1 MTDLLSP
8 QEIGQPHTR
17 AEGAAKVTGTAPYA
31 YEQKVAN
38 PLYLYPLQATIARG
52 RITAIDPTAA
62 EAMDGVAFVLTHE
75 NAPRLVS
82 DADLEYWVLQSG
94 DVAYRGQFIGA
105 VVAETLETARHAASL
120 VRVDY
125 AAEPHDVVLR
135 ADHDD
140 LYAPDHV
147 NPWFPT
153 DSEHGDVEEALGAAA
168 VTVDE
173 TYTTPTQHHN
183 PMEPHTTVAVW
194 DDDGLTMFD
203 SSQGV
208 HWVKAAMAPVF
219 GLDADRLR
227 VISPYV
233 GGGFGSKGMPHAHN
247 VLAGLA
253 ARMAGGRPVKFTL
266 TRQQMFGPAGHRT
279 PTIQHIRLGAG
290 ADGRLTAISHEVV
303 EQTARF
309 KEFAE
314 QTAVATRMMY
324 AAPNRKTTHRLARL
338 DVPVP
343 TWMRAPGECPGM
355 FALEVAMDELAVACG
370 LDPIEL
376 RIRNEPEA
384 DPESGLPWS
393 SRNLVACLREGA
405 RRFGWES
412 RDPTPGVRLHDG
424 WLVGTGVA
432 SSTYPTVA
440 MPGSEATIRA
450 KPDGRYDVSIGAA
463 DIGTGTW
470 TTLAQIAADAL
481 EVPLD
486 AIELRIGDTALSRA
500 STAGMSSGIAS
511 WGSTIVTAARSF
523 RTLHGRDPSAGAES
537 TAGMPDNPDRV
548 RYSMHAFGAQFA
560 EVHVHTDTG
569 EIRVRRMLGVFAAGR
584 IVNPTTA
591 RSQFIGGMTMGLSM
605 ALHEHSHL
613 DPHYGH
619 TLNHDLATYHIPTHA
634 DTTHIDATWITEH
647 DPYVNPIGSKGI
659 GEIGIVG
666 AAAAITNATHHAT
679 GTRHRDL
686 PLTPETMVPVLEG
699 LASRDRTR

>member
-1 MTDLLSP
+1 MTDLLRP
-8 QEIGQPHTR
+8 REMGQPHTR
-17 AEGAAKVTGTAPYA
+17 ADGVAKVTGTAPYA
-31 YEQKVAN
+31 YEQKVDN
-38 PLYLYPLQATIARG
+38 PLYLYPVQATIARG
-52 RITAIDPTAA
+52 RITGIDTAAA
-62 EAMDGVAFVLTHE
+62 EACDGVAFVLTHE
-75 NAPRLVS
+75 NAARLAS
-82 DADLEYWVLQSG
+82 NDDLEYWVLQSG

-105 VVAETLETARHAASL
+105 VVAESFETARHAATL

-135 ADHDD
+135 ADRDD

-147 NPWFPT
+147 NPWYPT
-153 DSEHGDVEEALGAAA
+153 DSAQGDVEEAFADAA
-168 VTVDE
+168 VTVDQ
-173 TYTTPTQHHN
+173 TYTTPTEHHN

-194 DDDGLTMFD
+194 DDDGLTMYD

-208 HWVKAAMAPVF
+208 HWVKATMVPVF
-219 GLDADRLR
+219 GLDADTLR
-227 VISPYV
+227 VVSPYV

-253 ARMAGGRPVKFTL
+253 ARMAAGRPVKFTL

-290 ADGRLTAISHEVV
+290 ADGRLTAIAHEAV

-314 QTAVATRMMY
+314 QTAVATRLMY
-324 AAPNRKTTHRLARL
+324 AAPNRRTTHRLARL

-343 TWMRAPGECPGM
+343 TWMRAPGETPGM

-376 RIRNEPEA
+376 RVRNEPER

-393 SRNLVACLREGA
+393 SRGLVACLREGA

-412 RDPTPGVRLHDG
+412 RDPTPGVRLRDG

-432 SSTYPTVA
+432 SSTYPA
-440 MPGSEATIRA
+440 GRLPGSAASIRSGG
-450 KPDGRYDVSIGAA
+450 DGRYEVSIGAA

-481 EVPLD
+481 DVPLS
-486 AIELRIGDTALSRA
+486 AIDLRIGDTALPAA
-500 STAGMSSGIAS
+500 SVAGGSTGMAS
-511 WGSTIVTAARSF
+511 WGSTVVAAARAF
-523 RTLHGRDPSAGAES
+523 RERHGVDAPAGAEV
-537 TAGMPDNPDRV
+537 TAGMPDNPHEENFA
-548 RYSMHAFGAQFA
+548 MHAFGAQFA
-560 EVHVHTDTG
+560 EVRVNADTG
-569 EIRVRRMLGVFAAGR
+569 EVRVPRMLGVFAAGR
-584 IVNPTTA
+584 IINPTTA

-605 ALHEHSHL
+605 ALFEEAVV
-613 DPHYGH
+613 DPRFGH
-619 TLNHDLATYHIPTHA
+619 IVNHDFASYHIAAHA
-634 DTTHIDATWITEH
+634 DIADIDATWIDEE
-647 DPYVNPIGSKGI
+647 DPYVNVLGSKGI

-666 AAAAITNATHHAT
+666 AAAAIANATHHAT
-679 GTRHRDL
+679 GTRIRDL
-686 PLTPETMVPVLEG
+686 PITLDKL
-699 LASRDRTR
+699 LR

>member
-1 MTDLLSP
+1 MTDLLRP
-8 QEIGQPHTR
+8 REMGQPHTR
-17 AEGAAKVTGTAPYA
+17 ADGVAKVTGTASYA
-31 YEQKVAN
+31 YEQKVDH
-38 PLYLYPLQATIARG
+38 PLYLYPVQATIARG
-52 RITAIDPTAA
+52 RITGIDTAAA
-62 EAMDGVAFVLTHE
+62 EACDGVAFVLTHE
-75 NAPRLVS
+75 NAARLAS
-82 DADLEYWVLQSG
+82 NDDLEYWVLQSG

-105 VVAETLETARHAASL
+105 VVAESFETARHAASL

-125 AAEPHDVVLR
+125 AADPHDVVLR

-153 DSEHGDVEEALGAAA
+153 DSVQGDVEAAFGDAA
-168 VTVDE
+168 VTVDQ
-173 TYTTPTQHHN
+173 TYTTPTEHHN

-194 DDDGLTMFD
+194 DDDGLTMYD

-208 HWVKAAMAPVF
+208 HWVKATMVPVF
-219 GLDADRLR
+219 GLDADTLR
-227 VISPYV
+227 VVSPYV

-253 ARMAGGRPVKFTL
+253 ARMAAGRPVKFTL

-290 ADGRLTAISHEVV
+290 ADGRLTAIAHEVV

-314 QTAVATRMMY
+314 QTAVATRLMY
-324 AAPNRKTTHRLARL
+324 AAPNRRTTHRLARL

-343 TWMRAPGECPGM
+343 TWMRAPGETPGM

-376 RIRNEPEA
+376 RVRNDPER

-393 SRNLVACLREGA
+393 SRGLVACLREGA

-412 RDPTPGVRLHDG
+412 RDPTPGVRLRDG

-432 SSTYPTVA
+432 SSTYPA
-440 MPGSEATIRA
+440 GRLPGSAASIRSGG
-450 KPDGRYDVSIGAA
+450 DGRYEVSIGAA

-481 EVPLD
+481 DVPLS
-486 AIELRIGDTALSRA
+486 AIDLRIGDTALPAA
-500 STAGMSSGIAS
+500 SVAGGSTGMAS
-511 WGSTIVTAARSF
+511 WGSTVVAAARAF
-523 RTLHGRDPSAGAES
+523 RERHGVDAPAGAEI
-537 TAGMPDNPDRV
+537 TAGMPDNPHQENFA
-548 RYSMHAFGAQFA
+548 MHAFGAQFA
-560 EVHVHTDTG
+560 EVRVNADTG
-569 EIRVRRMLGVFAAGR
+569 EVRVPRMLGVFAAGR
-584 IVNPTTA
+584 IINPTTA

-605 ALHEHSHL
+605 ALFEESVL
-613 DPHYGH
+613 DPRFGH
-619 TLNHDLATYHIPTHA
+619 VVNHDFATYHIAAHA
-634 DTTHIDATWITEH
+634 DVADIDATWIDED
-647 DPYVNPIGSKGI
+647 DPYVNPMGSKGI

-666 AAAAITNATHHAT
+666 AAAAVANATHHAT
-679 GTRHRDL
+679 GTRIRDL
-686 PLTPETMVPVLEG
+686 PITLDKL
-699 LASRDRTR
+699 LR

>member
-1 MTDLLSP
+1 VTGLLQP
-8 QEIGQPHTR
+8 REIGQPRTR
-17 AEGAAKVTGTAPYA
+17 RDSVAKVTGTAPYA
-31 YEQKVAN
+31 YEQPVEVPAYVF
-38 PLYLYPLQATIARG
+38 PVLATIARG
-52 RITAIDPTAA
+52 KVLSIDTASA
-62 EAMDGVAFVLTHE
+62 EAVPGVLNVLTHT
-75 NAPRLVS
+75 NAPPLVS
-82 DADLEYWVLQSG
+82 REDRELWVLQSP
-94 DVAYRGQFIGA
+94 DVAYRGQPIAA
-105 VVAETLETARHAASL
+105 VVAETPEAARHAAGL
-120 VRVDY
+120 VGVTY
-125 AAEPHDVVLR
+125 VAQPHEVELR
-135 ADHDD
+135 SDD
-140 LYAPDHV
+140 DQLYAPDELLAGY
-147 NPWFPT
+147 PT
-153 DSEHGDVEEALGAAA
+153 DTEDGDVEEALAAAA

-173 TYTTPTQHHN
+173 TYTTPMQHNN
-183 PMEPHTTVAVW
+183 PMEPHATIACWQGDANGGTVTLHDSTQGATDVR
-194 DDDGLTMFD
+194 DGVATLL
-203 SSQGV
+203 
-208 HWVKAAMAPVF
+208 
-219 GLDADRLR
+219 GLNPGQVR

-233 GGGFGSKGMPHAHN
+233 GGGFGSKAFLHPN
-247 VLAGLA
+247 VALAVLA
-253 ARMAGGRPVKFTL
+253 ARVSGGRPVKLAL
-266 TRQQMFGPAGHRT
+266 TRQQMFCMVGYRT
-279 PTIQHIRLGAG
+279 PTIQRVRLGAG

-303 EQTARF
+303 EQTSRL

-324 AAPNRKTTHRLARL
+324 AAPNRRTSHRLAAL
-338 DVPVP
+338 DVPPP
-343 TWMRAPGECPGM
+343 TIMRAPGECPGM

-679 GTRHRDL
+679 GTRIRNL
-686 PLTPETMVPVLEG
+686 PLTLDKLLG
-699 LASRDRTR
+699 